1 MNTISLKTYG
11 ANYYI
16 VYSNVITMELRSNE
30 NVNLHQDDS
39 INSEIETENTTI
51 TNDDDDSSSNTKEKE
66 EVIPLISEE
75 LDVIK
80 TELVD
85 EAIITKE
92 PIKETKTEKISIMH
106 EELVIE
112 RRPAVIIDNLQSL
125 PSNNDISTID
135 ENEELKPI
143 ETNMQIKI
151 PIKREEIE
159 VTKKPYIIEE
169 LIVKKKPVT
178 KTQTVSEEII
188 TERIIEP
195 QV

>member
-1 MNTISLKTYG
+1 
-11 ANYYI
+11 
-16 VYSNVITMELRSNE
+16 MESRSNE
-30 NVNLHQDDS
+30 NVNLDQDDS

-51 TNDDDDSSSNTKEKE
+51 TNDDDDSLSNTKEKE

-75 LDVIK
+75 LNVIK

-92 PIKETKTEKISIMH
+92 PIKETQTEQIPIMH

-112 RRPAVIIDNLQSL
+112 QRPVIIDNLQSL
-125 PSNNDISTID
+125 PSNNNNNNNISTGY
-135 ENEELKPI
+135 ENEEFKPV
-143 ETNMQIKI
+143 ETNTQITI
-151 PIKREEIE
+151 PLKREEVE
-159 VTKKPYIIEE
+159 VTKKPYVIEE
-169 LIVKKKPVT
+169 LIIKKKAVT

-188 TERIIEP
+188 TERAIEP